1 MAFVQ
6 HIPVMVE
13 VVAKLLL
20 TRGNGFYVD
29 ATIGTGGHTAYLLK
43 QGGEGMRILGV
54 DRDAK
59 ALGEAQRRL
68 GPLGNNV
75 TFVIGN
81 FRHIRQLTK
90 GRQCDGFLLDL
101 GLSSFQLSDPERGF
115 SYLQEGPLDMSM
127 GGDGRSVGELL
138 ATADERELGRIL
150 KDYGEERR
158 YRAIARE
165 IVQTR
170 SLKRLTGTSQLRKIV
185 ENVVPARTLMSSLS
199 RVFQAFRIWAN
210 DELESLRECLP
221 QAVELLLPGGRLA
234 VISYHS
240 LEDRIVKQFFRQE
253 EKGCICPPEF
263 PECCCGRV
271 SKLKVVTRRPVRPSP
286 AEIVKNP
293 RARSAKLRVAE
304 RI

>member
-20 TRGNGFYVD
+20 ARGNGFYID

-43 QGGEGMRILGV
+43 QGGKGVRILGV

-68 GPLGNNV
+68 GPLGINV

-81 FRHIRQLTK
+81 FRHIQQLTK
-90 GRQCDGFLLDL
+90 GRQCNGILLDL

-115 SYLQEGPLDMSM
+115 SYLREGPLDMSM
-127 GGDGRSVGELL
+127 GGDGHSVGELL

-165 IVQTR
+165 IVQAR
-170 SLKRLTGTSQLRKIV
+170 SLKRLTGTSQLSKIV

-263 PECCCGRV
+263 LECRCGRV
-271 SKLKVVTRRPVRPSP
+271 PRLKVVTRRPVRSSP
-286 AEIVKNP
+286 AEIVKNS

>member
-75 TFVIGN
+75 TFVTGN

-185 ENVVPARTLMSSLS
+185 ENVEI
-199 RVFQAFRIWAN
+199 RIHDYDVIVAM
-210 DELESLRECLP
+210 ESQHRE
-221 QAVELLLPGGRLA
+221 A
-234 VISYHS
+234 
-240 LEDRIVKQFFRQE
+240 IVKQSP
-253 EKGCICPPEF
+253 KCVD
-263 PECCCGRV
+263 RV
-271 SKLKVVTRRPVRPSP
+271 VVWYITDPYAEPYEHAQQIFKKIKSK
-286 AEIVKNP
+286 
-293 RARSAKLRVAE
+293 VAHLAQSL
-304 RI
+304 